1 MRWFRH
7 PLAPSAQEEIMT
19 ALTRILSGIALAGA
33 LSIPAFAAT
42 SPQGDAMPNG
52 SMLIIWPDGT
62 MARVHIINSSTANAA
77 MQQATQATT
86 PTMVIVEDGHA
97 YLVPDRKMDNG
108 KMMSDAMSDTSTP
121 GVTQDTSSP
130 GATKQ

>member
-1 MRWFRH
+1 
-7 PLAPSAQEEIMT
+7 MT
-19 ALTRILSGIALAGA
+19 ALARILSGIALAGA

-62 MARVHIINSSTANAA
+62 TARVQIIDSSTANAA
-77 MQQATQATT
+77 MQQATQATA

-108 KMMSDAMSDTSTP
+108 KMMSDTMSDTSQRGTA
-121 GVTQDTSSP
+121 QDTSSS